1 MTVRQIA
8 KGIGIRALILIA
20 GIIILGVWLISL
32 AFKIA
37 GAFIHL
43 MLWAAVIL
51 IVVGAIAIFARRFRR
66 RSR

>member
-1 MTVRQIA
+1 MTVRQTA

-51 IVVGAIAIFARRFRR
+51 IAVGAIAIFARRFRR
-66 RSR
+66 